1 MYRSGRFRHQ
11 LHPVGPPPTK
21 QTEAKNDINVVRT
34 RAGAA
39 SITEASATVDY
50 ILDERAREFA
60 GEYNR
65 WYDLKRT
72 GKLVQYV
79 STYNPDVPSESNM
92 KGNDGKY
99 KILRPI
105 PQDAIGLNS
114 ATITQNPGY

>member
-1 MYRSGRFRHQ
+1 M
-11 LHPVGPPPTK
+11 
-21 QTEAKNDINVVRT
+21 RT
-34 RAGAA
+34 RASASLITESDA
-39 SITEASATVDY
+39 SIDY

-79 STYNPDVPSESNM
+79 STYNPDVPNTSNM
-92 KGNDGKY
+92 KGNDGNY

-105 PQDAIGLNS
+105 PQDAIGLNGV
-114 ATITQNPGY
+114 TITQNPGY